1 MRMRVGIVG
10 LGNLGTAVGNMV
22 VENGYE
28 VLGWEYH

>member
-22 VENGYE
+22 AENGYE